1 MNPKNKNMRLN
12 GKHHVC
18 WQWTDFRL
26 GKDYKAGDWEDAV
39 KELVPHGYVWA
50 IVIEADP
57 QQKPSFLGTLFAKK
71 KLNGNIGMF

>member
-1 MNPKNKNMRLN
+1 
-12 GKHHVC
+12 
-18 WQWTDFRL
+18 L